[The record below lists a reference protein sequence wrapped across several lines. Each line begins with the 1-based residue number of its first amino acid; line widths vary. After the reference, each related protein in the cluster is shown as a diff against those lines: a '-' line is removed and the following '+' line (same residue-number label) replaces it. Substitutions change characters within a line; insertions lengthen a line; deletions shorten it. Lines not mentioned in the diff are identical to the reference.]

1 MTNAQIKQ
9 ILKDHGVPHYE
20 RGGNVYAD
28 SMESGYELF
37 EKVVN
42 VTTWS
47 RTELFNWLG
56 Y

>member
-1 MTNAQIKQ
+1 MKTAQIKQ
-9 ILKDHGVPHYE
+9 ILKIHGVPHYE
-20 RGGNVYAD
+20 RNGNVYAD
-28 SMESGYELF
+28 SMIGGTALF

-47 RTELFNWLG
+47 KSKLLKWLG